1 MKVLITKASNDSW
14 YYHKVGEVV
23 EVEYAY
29 DNFYKYIHNKPWSL
43 FIKIK
48 DCEETK
54 EEYMNDKM
62 YLKSIAVSFENTKQR
77 HLF

>member
-14 YYHKVGEVV
+14 YYHKVV

-29 DNFYKYIHNKPWSL
+29 DNFYKYIHNKHWSL